1 MFNLSFTF
9 WYNCHYNILLR
20 EPNLLALEIPSIRF
34 IRHGLFHLGTEIC
47 SRPCVSILENPSH
60 PLHQEITVTGV
71 REVRTDSSIQD
82 RNMRDYNGR
91 LARIRLLMNWT
102 IHATAFF
109 LHWPWTLKL
118 FVMIIF
124 CFSCFFF
131 LHFRCWSTCF
141 LACRTFFTEQFP
153 LGIIKVYLSIYLTV
167 NKFKPSIFAPLT
179 TSCYWFACQRQW
191 LV

>member
-1 MFNLSFTF
+1 MFNLSFSIL
-9 WYNCHYNILLR
+9 YNCHHNIQPTTYYNILLR
-20 EPNLLALEIPSIRF
+20 EPNLLALEILSLRV
-34 IRHGLFHLGTEIC
+34 IRHGLFHLGAEIC

-109 LHWPWTLKL
+109 LH
-118 FVMIIF
+118 
-124 CFSCFFF
+124 
-131 LHFRCWSTCF
+131 
-141 LACRTFFTEQFP
+141 
-153 LGIIKVYLSIYLTV
+153 
-167 NKFKPSIFAPLT
+167 
-179 TSCYWFACQRQW
+179 
-191 LV
+191 